1 MKTLS
6 YKTLSVNK
14 ESSDKRWYLVNA
26 ENQTLGRMASRIAF
40 VLRGKHKPNYTPHVD
55 CGDYIVVIN
64 SEKII
69 MTGQKMNNKE
79 MFSHTGYPGG
89 QTRKSPAELMRKDGT
104 SLVKSAVKGMLPK
117 NKLGAAILRNLYVYV
132 GEEHKHSA
140 QKPEELDLNKIK

>member
-1 MKTLS
+1 
-6 YKTLSVNK
+6 
-14 ESSDKRWYLVNA
+14 
-26 ENQTLGRMASRIAF
+26 
-40 VLRGKHKPNYTPHVD
+40 
-55 CGDYIVVIN
+55 
-64 SEKII
+64 

-89 QTRKSPAELMRKDGT
+89 QKRKSPAELMRKDGT

>member
-89 QTRKSPAELMRKDGT
+89 QKRKSPAELMRKDGT